1 MADKNRPLHIL
12 KYLWD
17 ATDEE
22 NPATIVDILN
32 HLEKQ
37 GIHTNRKT
45 VASDLSDLQD
55 SGFDVVCNRR
65 TQNQYFI
72 CSRA

>member
-17 ATDEE
+17 HTDEDH
-22 NPATIVDILN
+22 PAIITDILA
-32 HLEKQ
+32 HLEEC

-45 VASDLSDLQD
+45 VASDLVDLQD
-55 SGFDVVCNRR
+55 SGFDR
-65 TQNQYFI
+65 TNT
-72 CSRA
+72 SLAAERWNLPS